1 MFIEDMA
8 NAMNPQNVQVDP
20 QQEAAVAVNEAL
32 LALPPENGANQEPVL
47 QEPNDGQESPRA
59 GAHEDTLWVYIY
71 FMFVLCVTLF
81 SGCLGTYVR

>member
-20 QQEAAVAVNEAL
+20 QQEAVVAASEAL
-32 LALPPENGANQEPVL
+32 LALPPENGANQEPVV
-47 QEPNDGQESPRA
+47 QDSNDDQESPR
-59 GAHEDTLWVYIY
+59 GALEDSHWVYIY

-81 SGCLGTYVR
+81 CLGTYV